1 MMAASI
7 SQQAELIW
15 SQIQPSPVSSGHSEG
30 ALVQFAQFDNTGVRI
45 RLIRAHTRTI
55 RFFAISHVWGDIA
68 WRTVR
73 CCSNEILTS
82 ASKARFI
89 DERLF
94 GLVGETPFWMDTVT
108 VNQRDQ
114 AEVIST
120 VQAIPD
126 IFKDA
131 EKTIAITEGDG
142 FEPCC
147 ATAVHGFKK
156 WEEFD
161 DRLKPHFVESH
172 GMRSRSDS
180 YLRRLWTLQ
189 EVILSHTIHFVAM
202 PQEWL
207 PQPAETDSSDLLLYG
222 EGWLRVRDALNSL
235 SSAFAQRS
243 TGVDN
248 SRGSSPESEAR
259 SVDFIRA
266 YIEGGMVSS
275 TKVLTRNFSE
285 DIFSDSFTSFFWASE
300 RIATK
305 ARDYVFATMPQFP
318 WYRYPPTAESMTF
331 SHIFSDLAQKAS
343 RAGHPFTSRFLEG
356 MTGCSVDGNVLR
368 NLWKP
373 SNTQPESEC
382 LGDFVKLLGY
392 RVDDCLED
400 QTTPVHFAAF
410 AIVNVWPSRWGA
422 SGRSCLDV
430 IRSAISFSSDLWT
443 MSHRVGELSKYGS
456 NVNLGDLQPFAWND
470 VVQWRCIIRRQ
481 PVSEAAIFLAVPS
494 LTKVLDLLLG
504 AVDEHQINKPMQG
517 DWALFEQQM
526 LDAWHPQMQQAL
538 LLMTA
543 MISCRVPLSAFKWMY
558 KRFWPVT
565 LALLDGTTC
574 IGMVAWRYVFRF
586 ATMTSQLQFGSHTR
600 RGAAVMIAA
609 QHHSDAR
616 LKGKDLA
623 LVDPYTKIPIGLLP
637 DFTRHF
643 HDGTSKGLHAL
654 TTGLTKLYG
663 NLVTHTPDGGFS
675 IIECPPLEKV
685 NIPLSAR
692 KMVN

>member
-202 PQEWL
+202 PQGVCAL
-207 PQPAETDSSDLLLYG
+207 P
-222 EGWLRVRDALNSL
+222 
-235 SSAFAQRS
+235 
-243 TGVDN
+243 
-248 SRGSSPESEAR
+248 
-259 SVDFIRA
+259 
-266 YIEGGMVSS
+266 
-275 TKVLTRNFSE
+275 
-285 DIFSDSFTSFFWASE
+285 
-300 RIATK
+300 
-305 ARDYVFATMPQFP
+305 
-318 WYRYPPTAESMTF
+318 
-331 SHIFSDLAQKAS
+331 
-343 RAGHPFTSRFLEG
+343 
-356 MTGCSVDGNVLR
+356 
-368 NLWKP
+368 
-373 SNTQPESEC
+373 
-382 LGDFVKLLGY
+382 
-392 RVDDCLED
+392 
-400 QTTPVHFAAF
+400 
-410 AIVNVWPSRWGA
+410 
-422 SGRSCLDV
+422 
-430 IRSAISFSSDLWT
+430 
-443 MSHRVGELSKYGS
+443 
-456 NVNLGDLQPFAWND
+456 
-470 VVQWRCIIRRQ
+470 
-481 PVSEAAIFLAVPS
+481 
-494 LTKVLDLLLG
+494 
-504 AVDEHQINKPMQG
+504 
-517 DWALFEQQM
+517 
-526 LDAWHPQMQQAL
+526 
-538 LLMTA
+538 
-543 MISCRVPLSAFKWMY
+543 
-558 KRFWPVT
+558 
-565 LALLDGTTC
+565 
-574 IGMVAWRYVFRF
+574 
-586 ATMTSQLQFGSHTR
+586 
-600 RGAAVMIAA
+600 
-609 QHHSDAR
+609 
-616 LKGKDLA
+616 
-623 LVDPYTKIPIGLLP
+623 
-637 DFTRHF
+637 
-643 HDGTSKGLHAL
+643 
-654 TTGLTKLYG
+654 
-663 NLVTHTPDGGFS
+663 
-675 IIECPPLEKV
+675 
-685 NIPLSAR
+685 
-692 KMVN
+692 